1 MLNFLALNVSMA
13 MIIVWAIVL
22 VATLIIEFETANL
35 VSIWFSAGAL
45 AAIVANLFGLD
56 AWIQIIIFVVISAIF
71 VIATRPFVKK
81 MSDNQT
87 IPTNSDRLI
96 GMTAIVT
103 KEIPEDEKGEVKAE
117 FQKWPAISKNNKSFS
132 VGEKVLIVEI
142 SGNKLVVEELHE
154 VEIN

>member
-13 MIIVWAIVL
+13 MIIVWAIVI

-45 AAIVANLFGLD
+45 AAIGANLFGLD
-56 AWIQIIIFVVISAIF
+56 AWLQIIIFVVISAIF

-142 SGNKLVVEELHE
+142 SGNKLVVEELQE
-154 VEIN
+154 IEIN

>member
-13 MIIVWAIVL
+13 MIIVWAIVI

-56 AWIQIIIFVVISAIF
+56 SWIQIIIFVVISTIF

-96 GMTAIVT
+96 GMTAVVT
-103 KEIPEDEKGEVKAE
+103 KEILEDEKGEVKAE

-142 SGNKLVVEELHE
+142 SGNKLVVEELQE
-154 VEIN
+154 IEIN

>member
-13 MIIVWAIVL
+13 MIIVWAIVI

-45 AAIVANLFGLD
+45 AAIGANLFGLD
-56 AWIQIIIFVVISAIF
+56 AWLQIIIFVVISAIF

-87 IPTNSDRLI
+87 VPTNSDRLI

-142 SGNKLVVEELHE
+142 SGNKLVVEELQE
-154 VEIN
+154 IEIN

>member
-1 MLNFLALNVSMA
+1 
-13 MIIVWAIVL
+13 
-22 VATLIIEFETANL
+22 
-35 VSIWFSAGAL
+35 
-45 AAIVANLFGLD
+45 
-56 AWIQIIIFVVISAIF
+56 
-71 VIATRPFVKK
+71 

-87 IPTNSDRLI
+87 VPTNSDRLI

-142 SGNKLVVEELHE
+142 SGNKLVVEELQE
-154 VEIN
+154 IEIN

>member
-13 MIIVWAIVL
+13 MIIVWAIVI

-87 IPTNSDRLI
+87 VPTNSDRLI

-103 KEIPEDEKGEVKAE
+103 KEIPEDEKGEVKAA

-142 SGNKLVVEELHE
+142 SGNKLVVEELQE
-154 VEIN
+154 IEIN